1 MYTSVYP
8 PNCCQNIRLHAGN
21 TVFYIFFLKKIVYL
35 LIYLKQIIIFV
46 LLIKLSD
53 MEPTVYVSKK
63 GTKVVLAS
71 ALYQFLELSAKQYS
85 KTIRHWLLDYYQ
97 FSDGI
102 RRPVR
107 MQEYAVCSTRT
118 KGAQVDYY
126 LSLSFAK
133 QIVLHSVSRTKM
145 KAGRWIEA
153 QLRGEMPE
161 GMFTARQF
169 AHLVEL
175 TKAMRRIS
183 CQEASEREHLR
194 RYKLLNGGTAAYWWE
209 YRAKL
214 LGYAPAELRTRL
226 RRKSAITADVYAD
239 SLFPASESNAVELIR
254 AGIIDLFMAIGKP
267 ERFAYQMGEL
277 AATLAQEMQLTLL
290 DDRKGAELLNPIPG
304 EEPELIRRVK
314 EAAARDSVAA

>member
-1 MYTSVYP
+1 
-8 PNCCQNIRLHAGN
+8 L
-21 TVFYIFFLKKIVYL
+21 FL
-35 LIYLKQIIIFV
+35 LKQIFIFV
-46 LLIKLSD
+46 LLIKLTV

-71 ALYQFLELSAKQYS
+71 ALYQFLELPAKQYS

-107 MQEYAVCSTRT
+107 MQEYAVCNARCKNEQT
-118 KGAQVDYY
+118 DYY
-126 LSLSFAK
+126 LSLFFAK
-133 QIVLHSVSRTKM
+133 QIVLHSASKTKM
-145 KAGRWIEA
+145 KVGRWIEM
-153 QLRGEMPE
+153 QVRGETPE

-183 CQEASEREHLR
+183 CQEASEREHLK
-194 RYKLLNGGTAAYWWE
+194 RYKILNGGTAAHWWD

-226 RRKSAITADVYAD
+226 RRKSTIEKGGCTDLHFPHPD
-239 SLFPASESNAVELIR
+239 SNMIELIR
-254 AGIIDLFMAIGKP
+254 AGIIDLFMAIGKTD
-267 ERFAYQMGEL
+267 RFACQMGDL
-277 AATLAQEMQLTLL
+277 AATLAKEMQLTLL
-290 DDRKGAELLNPIPG
+290 DDKDGTDLLNSVQN

>member
-1 MYTSVYP
+1 MIFLKNFV
-8 PNCCQNIRLHAGN
+8 CL
-21 TVFYIFFLKKIVYL
+21 FFLIKKMF
-35 LIYLKQIIIFV
+35 IFV
-46 LLIKLSD
+46 LLIKLTV

-71 ALYQFLELSAKQYS
+71 ALYQFLELSSKQYT
-85 KTIRHWLLDYYQ
+85 KTIRHWLLDHYQ

-107 MQEYAVCSTRT
+107 MQEYAVCNTRCRD
-118 KGAQVDYY
+118 AQADYY
-126 LSLSFAK
+126 LSLTFAK
-133 QIVLHSVSRTKM
+133 QIVLHSGSKVKM
-145 KAGRWIEA
+145 KVGRWIET
-153 QLRGEMPE
+153 QFRGETPE

-169 AHLVEL
+169 AHLLEL

-214 LGYAPAELRTRL
+214 LGYAPEELRTRL
-226 RRKSAITADVYAD
+226 RRKSTIATGGCTD
-239 SLFPASESNAVELIR
+239 SLFPSSDANAAELIR
-254 AGIIDLFMAIGKP
+254 AGIIDLFMAIGKSD
-267 ERFAYQMGEL
+267 RFACQMGEL
-277 AATLAQEMQLTLL
+277 AATLAREMQLTLI
-290 DDRKGAELLNPIPG
+290 DDRKGADVLNPMPT

-314 EAAARDSVAA
+314 EAATRDSVAA

>member
-1 MYTSVYP
+1 M
-8 PNCCQNIRLHAGN
+8 
-21 TVFYIFFLKKIVYL
+21 F
-35 LIYLKQIIIFV
+35 IFV
-46 LLIKLSD
+46 LLTNHSV
-53 MEPTVYVSKK
+53 MEPIIYVSKK
-63 GTKVVLAS
+63 GTKVILAS
-71 ALYQFLELSAKQYS
+71 ALFQFLKLSTKQYEKS
-85 KTIRHWLLDYYQ
+85 IRHWLLDYYQ

-107 MQEYAVCSTRT
+107 MQDYAVCNTRS
-118 KGAQVDYY
+118 KDAQADYY
-126 LSLSFAK
+126 LSLHFAK
-133 QIVLHSVSRTKM
+133 QIVLHSTSKTKM
-145 KAGRWIEA
+145 KVGSWIET
-153 QLRGEMPE
+153 QLRGETPE

-214 LGYAPAELRTRL
+214 LGYAPNELRTRL
-226 RRKSAITADVYAD
+226 RRKPPIRMGNCTD
-239 SLFPASESNAVELIR
+239 SLFPAQESNAVELIR
-254 AGIIDLFMAIGKP
+254 AGIIDLFIAIGKS
-267 ERFAYQMGEL
+267 ERFACQMGEL
-277 AATLAQEMQLTLL
+277 AATLAAEMQLSLL
-290 DDRKGAELLNPIPG
+290 DDRKGSDMLNSMG